1 MPMSSGLGLPA
12 RPAGGQTARVPVP
25 CNNVRLSLFTIHT
38 DGIGMVWD
46 GN

>member
-12 RPAGGQTARVPVP
+12 RPAGARRREPPVP